1 MYEERLHLCFEI
13 QGSVTPLPQPGNP
26 KPRVFRLNED
36 NGVINRY
43 GFNSSGLA
51 TVKSNLVKSYEGLDF
66 VKKYHDLGDDEVG
79 IIGVN
84 FGKNTQSSDATAD
97 YVKGIKT
104 LGPLSSYIVINV
116 SCPNIK
122 NLTKLQNDLKPL
134 LEECSKARDEVCKEK
149 MMFVK
154 VGPDLS
160 EGEQRGAK
168 RRCAGRF
175 VIDIVEIYS

>member
-1 MYEERLHLCFEI
+1 M
-13 QGSVTPLPQPGNP
+13 
-26 KPRVFRLNED
+26 
-36 NGVINRY
+36 INRY
-43 GFNSSGLA
+43 GFNSSGLS

-122 NLTKLQNDLKPL
+122 NVTKLQSDLKPL

-160 EGEQRGAK
+160 EGEHREAK
-168 RRCAGRF
+168 RRCVGRF